1 MNPASGVRT
10 KSGRFFVPKCE
21 VRWVSLMDVPGYSF
35 RIARPPEVHWAAVH
49 RTKIRFGMP
58 TIAGKP
64 DLAFNI
70 RTDPKYAIPASG
82 YGDGQQQPDLFRVFN
97 ALNWAMTS
105 TAFAYREA
113 WVGKRQDLDAAIGK
127 EFRASPRALLFGENH
142 HDSLVAPAVW
152 MPRAYLAFNNRHWDR
167 IFGWATKSWLA
178 NGRLHYPD
186 AVKQQFCAD
195 LGKSMPVQVPFSGRF
210 VGAFRTLFHGLPTFD
225 LAFELGHS
233 GRRVLRVCQHAKVL
247 VRQSQAVKEGETIA
261 TEGLVLPPIW
271 NNLRL
276 QEQWNVA
283 SPKLVRRGHFDA
295 WVRLWFE
302 RQFLELEKGLV
313 HVRSDLAATAAC
325 GHAVTDRTCWDLSP
339 AMEYYDEALE
349 AFVFPPI
356 RIKKWWN
363 LAGVL
368 PGEIVYDFT
377 PADSRFIPRIP
388 LNNELK

>member
-1 MNPASGVRT
+1 
-10 KSGRFFVPKCE
+10 
-21 VRWVSLMDVPGYSF
+21 
-35 RIARPPEVHWAAVH
+35 
-49 RTKIRFGMP
+49 
-58 TIAGKP
+58 
-64 DLAFNI
+64 
-70 RTDPKYAIPASG
+70 
-82 YGDGQQQPDLFRVFN
+82 
-97 ALNWAMTS
+97 
-105 TAFAYREA
+105 
-113 WVGKRQDLDAAIGK
+113 
-127 EFRASPRALLFGENH
+127 
-142 HDSLVAPAVW
+142 
-152 MPRAYLAFNNRHWDR
+152 
-167 IFGWATKSWLA
+167 
-178 NGRLHYPD
+178 
-186 AVKQQFCAD
+186 
-195 LGKSMPVQVPFSGRF
+195 MPVQVPFSGRF